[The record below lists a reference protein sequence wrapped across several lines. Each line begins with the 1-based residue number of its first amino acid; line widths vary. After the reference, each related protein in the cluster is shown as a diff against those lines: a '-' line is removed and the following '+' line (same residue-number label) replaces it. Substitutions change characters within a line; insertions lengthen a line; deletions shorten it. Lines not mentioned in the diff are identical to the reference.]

1 LHLHL
6 RVDLSADRRTL
17 VTEGGDE
24 GADKEL
30 PCVDVAQDL
39 DPGPEGPKAN
49 LASEGKPRIIN
60 PAPFKN
66 YAIMFLMIVH
76 LRFRN

>member
-6 RVDLSADRRTL
+6 RVDLSASRRTL
-17 VTEGGDE
+17 VPEGGNE
-24 GADKEL
+24 GAAKEL

-39 DPGPEGPKAN
+39 DPSLEGPNTN

-60 PAPFKN
+60 PVF
-66 YAIMFLMIVH
+66 
-76 LRFRN
+76 